1 MNMKVLYL
9 KNMDGI
15 GYRLQA
21 KKILD
26 KMGIAYVNI
35 DLRSIELLEPLSAN
49 QLQTLKEILKVC
61 GVEIM
66 EDHKEILVEKI
77 KSSVIEMVKDNS
89 CISALKTSYYLSKYL
104 KYNYTYLANVF
115 SQHTGIC
122 LTDFIIAQKIEKAK
136 EMLVYEE
143 LSVTEIA
150 WKLNYSSVAH
160 LSNQFTKVTGLRPS
174 QFKKINRNALNIFEQ
189 NSMLEAV

>member
-9 KNMDGI
+9 KNTDGI

-77 KSSVIEMVKDNS
+77 KRSVIEMVKDNS

>member
-9 KNMDGI
+9 KNIDGI

-49 QLQTLKEILKVC
+49 QLQNLKDILKVC

-115 SQHTGIC
+115 SQFTGIC